1 MNKYINYLFSLYLI
15 VTSFAFAFE
24 DPLIWKAQF
33 LEHYEK
39 PLNAYYLT
47 GNPASYIM
55 YQESKELFRLE
66 TRFADFAYQR
76 SYDPLATQLYQADFS
91 AFRQINEKSFFSTTI
106 SYDEYRQRDIFASME
121 KDFYDDYFS
130 MIDSTL
136 GNTTYYGPQMQIMY
150 NVELTDRLFFGV
162 EANYG
167 VERSLKDTF
176 PKTIT
181 IMRNGG
187 YNVGLDYRTQSI
199 TIGVHGRYYDDQT
212 FYEAVKSYSQVR
224 TKTYIGY
231 NIFYNE
237 SARSSVKKKRT
248 RNGLEYGGHLGFSP
262 GEKISGNFSISGL
275 QRISRAELTGSTIK
289 ERGLWQRQG
298 IHMLGN
304 LNIYPD
310 GLAAVRIYA
319 DYLHYNDWGKSLIS
333 NALVI
338 ENEETYSRFGSM
350 LVYKPSMIQQ
360 AYVGAEAGKVSYDYT
375 EYVFP
380 FQNIK
385 SGWEWK
391 LYTGANMYLSSKTR
405 LMFDL
410 AYEHEVPKFY
420 WGTEF
425 FENTTLIINLEQ
437 SFSFGYIGLNFEYI
451 QKKPANNIKT
461 ISILSCGLSFR
472 QK

>member
-187 YNVGLDYRTQSI
+187 YNVGFDYRTQSI